1 MAGDRARNPAPRAP
15 ASSRACFACAR
26 PDAIQWPF
34 DGEYWKDEVDSYQA
48 VVVSQCK

>member
-1 MAGDRARNPAPRAP
+1 MGIVGQLAGVFRPARD
-15 ASSRACFACAR
+15 

-34 DGEYWKDEVDSYQA
+34 DREYWKDEIDSYQA